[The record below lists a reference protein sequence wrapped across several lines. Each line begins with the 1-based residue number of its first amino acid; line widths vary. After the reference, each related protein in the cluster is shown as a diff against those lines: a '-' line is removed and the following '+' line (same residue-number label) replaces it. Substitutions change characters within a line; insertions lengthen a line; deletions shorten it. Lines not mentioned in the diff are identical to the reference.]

1 MEPDEIKK
9 LTGSVEQITKNF
21 DELKNA
27 NELAQKGATAAKEE
41 VNKLAEKLGGQL
53 EAIQLKQGQ
62 IEAAMQRP
70 GVGAGDDAAKARK
83 EMESKALKAYL
94 TGGDRGYAN
103 LSPEEQKALST
114 DSNPDGGYFVGTEN
128 AGIINGRIFETSP
141 MRRIANVRASS
152 MKSITFD
159 LDDDEADA
167 TWEGEGT
174 SSGSNVTPGTGQI
187 EIAAKKITAE
197 PSITEEDLMDS
208 ALDVEAWLNGKV
220 AEKMGRKENTAFVN
234 GNGVIQPR
242 GFLTYG
248 NWSVAG
254 AYERNKL
261 EQIAGGSTS
270 AITEAALIDL
280 QGSLKE
286 DYQARA
292 TFAMNRAVLTHI
304 MKNAGTNNYRFLNLQ
319 PAVGP
324 SGQVLGA
331 VMTLLEKPVV
341 LFADM
346 PTISSNTLPV
356 AYGDFSRAYTILD
369 RVGISVLRDP
379 FTSKGRVKFR
389 SMKRTGGAVTNF
401 DALKLLRAS
410 VS

>member
-21 DELKNA
+21 DELRNA
-27 NELAQKGATAAKEE
+27 NELAQKGAAAAKDE
-41 VNKLAEKLGGQL
+41 VNKLAEKLGAQL

-70 GVGAGDDAAKARK
+70 GSDTGNAKDAKS
-83 EMESKALKAYL
+83 EMEHKALQSYIRSGSM
-94 TGGDRGYAN
+94 TPD
-103 LSPEEQKALST
+103 EQKALST
-114 DSNPDGGYFVGTEN
+114 DSNPDGGYFIGTEN

-141 MRRIANVRASS
+141 MRRIANVRSS
-152 MKSITFD
+152 ALKSITFD

-174 SSGSNVTPGTGQI
+174 SNGSNATPGTGQI
-187 EIAAKKITAE
+187 EIVAKKITAE
-197 PSITEEDLMDS
+197 PAVTEEDLMDS

-220 AEKMGRKENTAFVN
+220 ADKIGRKENTSFVN

-242 GFLTYG
+242 GFLTYS

-304 MKNAGTNNYRFLNLQ
+304 MKNAGANNYRFLNLQ

-346 PTISSNTLPV
+346 PGISSNALPV

-389 SMKRTGGAVTNF
+389 SMKRVGGAVTNF

-410 VS
+410 NS

>member
-9 LTGSVEQITKNF
+9 LTGAVEQITKNF

-27 NELAQKGATAAKEE
+27 GEMASKGATAAKEE
-41 VNKLAEKLGGQL
+41 VAKLAEKVSSQL
-53 EAIQLKQGQ
+53 EDIQKKQSQ
-62 IEAAMQRP
+62 LEAAMQRP
-70 GVGAGDDAAKARK
+70 GAGGSGAKDEKS
-83 EMESKALKAYL
+83 ELEHKALQSYIRS
-94 TGGDRGYAN
+94 GS

-141 MRRIANVRASS
+141 MRRLANVRSTA
-152 MKSITFD
+152 MKSVTFD

-174 SSGSNVTPGTGQI
+174 SNPSNATPGTGQI
-187 EIAAKKITAE
+187 EIVAKKITAE
-197 PSITEEDLMDS
+197 PSVTEEDLMDS
-208 ALDVEAWLNGKV
+208 ALDVEAWLNGKI
-220 AEKMGRKENTAFVN
+220 ADKIGRKENTAFVN

-242 GFLTYG
+242 GFLTYAA
-248 NWSVAG
+248 WASAG
-254 AYERNKL
+254 VYERNKL
-261 EQIAGGSTS
+261 EQIAAGSTS
-270 AITEAALIDL
+270 AITEAALITL

-292 TFAMNRAVLTHI
+292 SFTMNRAVLTGI
-304 MKNAGTNNYRFLNLQ
+304 MLNAGSSNYRFLNLQ
-319 PAVGP
+319 PSVG
-324 SGQVLGA
+324 STGQVLGA

-341 LFADM
+341 LFSDM
-346 PTISSNTLPV
+346 PGVSSNTLPI
-356 AYGDFSRAYTILD
+356 AYGDFSRAYTVVD

-389 SMKRTGGAVTNF
+389 SMKRVGGAVTNF

>member
-9 LTGSVEQITKNF
+9 LAGSVEQITKNF

-27 NELAQKGATAAKEE
+27 GELAQRGATAAKEE
-41 VNKLAEKLGGQL
+41 VAKLAEKVTAQL
-53 EAIQLKQGQ
+53 EEIQKKQGQ

-70 GVGAGDDAAKARK
+70 GAGGAGAKDEKSAL
-83 EMESKALKAYL
+83 EHKALQTYIR
-94 TGGDRGYAN
+94 GG
-103 LSPEEQKALST
+103 SMTPEEQKALST

-128 AGIINGRIFETSP
+128 AGIIDGRIFETSP
-141 MRRIANVRASS
+141 MRRLANVRATA
-152 MKSITFD
+152 MKSITYD

-174 SSGSNVTPGTGQI
+174 SNPSNATPGTGQI
-187 EIAAKKITAE
+187 EIVAKKITAE
-197 PSITEEDLMDS
+197 PSVTEEDLMDS
-208 ALDVEAWLNGKV
+208 ALDVEAWLSGKI
-220 AEKMGRKENTAFVN
+220 ADKIGRKENTAFVN

-242 GFLTYG
+242 GFLTYAP
-248 NWSVAG
+248 WASAG

-261 EQIAGGSTS
+261 EQIAAGSTS
-270 AITEAALIDL
+270 AITEAALITL

-286 DYQARA
+286 GYQARA
-292 TFAMNRAVLTHI
+292 AFTMNRAVLTGI
-304 MKNAGTNNYRFLNLQ
+304 MLNAGATNYRFLNLQ
-319 PAVGP
+319 PAVGS
-324 SGQVLGA
+324 SGQVMGA

-341 LFADM
+341 LFSDM
-346 PTISSNTLPV
+346 PGVSSNTLPI
-356 AYGDFSRAYTILD
+356 AYGDFSRAYTIVD

-389 SMKRTGGAVTNF
+389 SMKRVGGAVTNF

>member
-1 MEPDEIKK
+1 VEPDEIKK
-9 LTGSVEQITKNF
+9 LTGSVEQIVKNF

-27 NELAQKGATAAKEE
+27 HEVIKSTGGEGAKKMVDELA
-41 VNKLAEKLGGQL
+41 VKLGSQL

-70 GVGAGDDAAKARK
+70 GIGTDVKSEK
-83 EMESKALKAYL
+83 SEMEHKALQSYIR
-94 TGGDRGYAN
+94 TGAM
-103 LSPEEQKALST
+103 SPDEQKALST

-141 MRRIANVRASS
+141 LRRIANVRSTA
-152 MKSITFD
+152 MKSITYD

-167 TWEGEGT
+167 TWEGEGPSNP
-174 SSGSNVTPGTGQI
+174 SSATPGTGQI
-187 EIAAKKITAE
+187 EIVAKKLTAE
-197 PSITEEDLMDS
+197 PSVTEEDLMDS

-220 AEKMGRKENTAFVN
+220 ADKMGRKENTAFVN
-234 GNGVIQPR
+234 GLGVTTPR
-242 GFLTYG
+242 GLLTYAA
-248 NWSVAG
+248 WASAG
-254 AYERNKL
+254 VYERNKL
-261 EQIAGGSTS
+261 EQIAAGSTS

-286 DYQARA
+286 GYQARA
-292 TFAMNRAVLTHI
+292 TFTMNRTVLTGI
-304 MKNAGTNNYRFLNLQ
+304 MKNAGASNYRFLNLQ
-319 PAVGP
+319 PAVGS

-346 PTISSNTLPV
+346 PTVSSNTLPI
-356 AYGDFSRAYTILD
+356 AYGDFSRAYTIVD

-379 FTSKGRVKFR
+379 FTSKGKVKFR
-389 SMKRTGGAVTNF
+389 SMKRVGGAVTNF